1 MPRGVSEEVYQEVYR
16 LAMLIA
22 QAVSEADDDAEELYY
37 EQLRAY
43 CQIEFDAGREG
54 AFLWQTLGDFTRD
67 HGTAMEYYGQA
78 LAIAERE
85 GLPSHGI
92 LIAMG
97 ERHVLNGNRTVGR
110 EYLQAALKQAF
121 AFGDTDMI
129 SRADDALYRLGS
141 A

>member
-22 QAVSEADDDAEELYY
+22 QAVSEADDDAEEFYY
-37 EQLRAY
+37 ERLQDY
-43 CQIEFDAGREG
+43 CQIEFEAGGER
-54 AFLWQTLGDFTRD
+54 AFLWETLGDFSRD
-67 HGTAMEYYGQA
+67 HGTAMEYYRRA

-85 GLPSHGI
+85 GSPSHGI

-97 ERHVLNGNRTVGR
+97 ERHVLNGDRTLGR
-110 EYLQAALKQAF
+110 EYLQAGLKQAF
-121 AFGDTDMI
+121 AFGDADMI
-129 SRADDALYRLGS
+129 SRADEALYRLGP